1 METTASFSRKK
12 NVEDREIPFA
22 LKDSTGVIEVNP
34 KGADLID
41 LETVYRSGTLR
52 NSMKYLSY
60 SSGMF
65 YPLTSK
71 KKEKV
76 LEIARPLFIVG
87 EIEYEPHGD
96 RLRVKKPTYGKV
108 HSVSLFTLTVYLY
121 RHS

>member
-1 METTASFSRKK
+1 
-12 NVEDREIPFA
+12 VEEMDIPFA
-22 LKDSTGVIEVNP
+22 LKDSTGIFEVNT

-52 NSMKYLSY
+52 PHYSKYTHH

-65 YPLTSK
+65 YPLTAK

-108 HSVSLFTLTVYLY
+108 HSVSLCTLTLSIYTGILNHY
-121 RHS
+121 E